1 MRRRYYLKMKLGEE
15 NKKNIL
21 LYKQT
26 KNDKYKEKIILD
38 NRKLS
43 LVIFNKYKEMY
54 KINSCISLQDLK
66 EELIQEGD
74 LALSI
79 AIDEFDANK
88 GIEFSTY
95 AYTVIENAF
104 YHYFS
109 KNKNL
114 IRLPKK
120 TEILISKVKNAIIK
134 LKELNKDYSNS
145 NDIVNF
151 LNDGTT
157 ESQVNLVI
165 PLISNKSTKVITIS
179 DLLAINNNNNVIPEM
194 FISEYDTP
202 LEAYEKKE
210 KKEILNKAINS
221 LPLKHKCIFMDY
233 TKNKFTFKEIAEKY
247 SLTIEGA
254 RQVYIS
260 AIKKINN
267 YIKLNK

>member
-26 KNDKYKEKIILD
+26 KNEKYKEKIILD

-145 NDIVNF
+145 TESGDRAGRPPSEGCSSGCPR
-151 LNDGTT
+151 DGTGR
-157 ESQVNLVI
+157 
-165 PLISNKSTKVITIS
+165 
-179 DLLAINNNNNVIPEM
+179 
-194 FISEYDTP
+194 F
-202 LEAYEKKE
+202 
-210 KKEILNKAINS
+210 
-221 LPLKHKCIFMDY
+221 LPRDSACRRS
-233 TKNKFTFKEIAEKY
+233 A
-247 SLTIEGA
+247 SPA
-254 RQVYIS
+254 RLHRRYGPPS
-260 AIKKINN
+260 
-267 YIKLNK
+267 

>member
-54 KINSCISLQDLK
+54 KVNSCISLQDLK

-134 LKELNKDYSNS
+134 LKEFLIRGFFKFLPLWTID
-145 NDIVNF
+145 NF
-151 LNDGTT
+151 PIWLL
-157 ESQVNLVI
+157 SFL
-165 PLISNKSTKVITIS
+165 STKSGNLFFSNGEKSYKGPICAKLRSTSSLQCFSGEIS
-179 DLLAINNNNNVIPEM
+179 LILFINN
-194 FISEYDTP
+194 S
-202 LEAYEKKE
+202 K
-210 KKEILNKAINS
+210 
-221 LPLKHKCIFMDY
+221 
-233 TKNKFTFKEIAEKY
+233 
-247 SLTIEGA
+247 
-254 RQVYIS
+254 
-260 AIKKINN
+260 
-267 YIKLNK
+267 